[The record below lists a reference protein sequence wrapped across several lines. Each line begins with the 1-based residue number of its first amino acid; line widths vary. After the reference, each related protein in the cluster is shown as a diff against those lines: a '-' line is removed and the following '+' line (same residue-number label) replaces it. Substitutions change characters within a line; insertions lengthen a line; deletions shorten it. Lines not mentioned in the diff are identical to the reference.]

1 MREYLEDLE
10 QSGGTCNSYEQRRST
25 KNDPERFGT
34 KGTIWKKP
42 ERFGKVR
49 KGMGIYGKSGKV
61 WNKWGQSGMPR
72 NNPERHRKVKQSM
85 VKSWKAGDNRA
96 QWGATRNEQGQ
107 PGPMWENVE

>member
-25 KNDPERFGT
+25 KNAPGRFGT

-61 WNKWGQSGMPR
+61 WDNQECPGTIQNGT
-72 NNPERHRKVKQSM
+72 ERLRKV
-85 VKSWKAGDNRA
+85 W
-96 QWGATRNEQGQ
+96 
-107 PGPMWENVE
+107 